1 MDINYW
7 SHSFLL
13 TLITLSLLLPCVET
27 VTRLSSA
34 PDNTAI
40 NDTSVLAMWFMSK
53 CSRNYKTRLNLD
65 RELRKK
71 LDAIERWVLLSWTSL
86 NVRISIKC
94 CINQVLLS
102 AVAKSWLVT
111 DLCPGDERWSA
122 VGASHRAFVCLCC
135 QPWPRRERDKNSVT
149 CHNGHTE
156 PHMSLWSHVTAAW
169 QPTCNGLNSLLLYS
183 LKIVK
188 PNPRFPNPNKGNWG
202 WLILSK
208 HSHGLDLTIGLIN
221 SYFHYVSICFNI
233 NFFIY
238 NLLKITPD
246 AGEYFITNVKL
257 TREGAPALEF

>member
-13 TLITLSLLLPCVET
+13 TLITLSLLLPCMET
-27 VTRLSSA
+27 VTRLSFA

-40 NDTSVLAMWFMSK
+40 NNTSVLALWFMSK
-53 CSRNYKTRLNLD
+53 CSRNKTRLNSD

-122 VGASHRAFVCLCC
+122 LSPVCASHRDICLSLLSALA
-135 QPWPRRERDKNSVT
+135 PERSDKNSVT

-169 QPTCNGLNSLLLYS
+169 QPTCNGLNALLLYG

-188 PNPRFPNPNKGNWG
+188 PYSPIPNSQTQ
-202 WLILSK
+202 IL
-208 HSHGLDLTIGLIN
+208 GLAETKQTLTW
-221 SYFHYVSICFNI
+221 
-233 NFFIY
+233 
-238 NLLKITPD
+238 
-246 AGEYFITNVKL
+246 
-257 TREGAPALEF
+257 ALPHDQSD

>member
-27 VTRLSSA
+27 VTRLSFA

-86 NVRISIKC
+86 NVRIWIKC

-122 VGASHRAFVCLCC
+122 VTSRSESSGHLSVSVVS
-135 QPWPRRERDKNSVT
+135 PGPGERDKNSVT

-156 PHMSLWSHVTAAW
+156 PHMSLWSHVTTAW
-169 QPTCNGLNSLLLYS
+169 QPTCNGLNAILLNG

-188 PNPRFPNPNKGNWG
+188 
-202 WLILSK
+202 L
-208 HSHGLDLTIGLIN
+208 
-221 SYFHYVSICFNI
+221 
-233 NFFIY
+233 
-238 NLLKITPD
+238 
-246 AGEYFITNVKL
+246 
-257 TREGAPALEF
+257 

>member
-27 VTRLSSA
+27 VTRLSFA

-86 NVRISIKC
+86 NVRIWIKC

-122 VGASHRAFVCLCC
+122 VGASHRDICLSLLSALA
-135 QPWPRRERDKNSVT
+135 PERSDKNSVT

-169 QPTCNGLNSLLLYS
+169 QPTCNRLNALLLK
-183 LKIVK
+183 LKLSSPQSPIPK
-188 PNPRFPNPNKGNWG
+188 PKYRE
-202 WLILSK
+202 L
-208 HSHGLDLTIGLIN
+208 GLADTKQTLTWTCPHDR
-221 SYFHYVSICFNI
+221 S
-233 NFFIY
+233 
-238 NLLKITPD
+238 D
-246 AGEYFITNVKL
+246 
-257 TREGAPALEF
+257 